1 VKAIWDN
8 QERIKRLST
17 QAAWWA
23 VVFAF
28 IAAAAGLV
36 EVVTGVANVTSIP
49 LAFLSGLAGL
59 SAKVADRRKR
69 RLEDVHKRTKPKMDV
84 AIKTHEPTGR
94 LLVVIEPQNRVPFE
108 FQWIIVTRNNT
119 VVSGIPLEW
128 AKVIPSDQKP
138 RFTQRADFDMS
149 KVVDNYIEL
158 RFDYRSIYAHELPN
172 LDLSGKLIRAYKLT
186 ADRRY
191 CIATDSQT

>member
-1 VKAIWDN
+1 MKAIWDN
-8 QERIKRLST
+8 QGRIKHLST

-23 VVFAF
+23 VVLAF

-59 SAKVADRRKR
+59 SAKGADRRKQK
-69 RLEDVHKRTKPKMDV
+69 LEDAHKITKPEMDV

-94 LLVVIEPQNRVPFE
+94 LLVVIEPRNRVPFE
-108 FQWIIVTRNNT
+108 FQWIIVTRNNS

-128 AKVIPSDQKP
+128 GKVVPSDQKP
-138 RFTQRADFDMS
+138 RFTERANFDH
-149 KVVDNYIEL
+149 KE
-158 RFDYRSIYAHELPN
+158 RSRE
-172 LDLSGKLIRAYKLT
+172 G
-186 ADRRY
+186 
-191 CIATDSQT
+191 